1 MNKKICL
8 VCMILAM
15 MLSFAACGIEVTLP
29 PTENGS
35 TQQTGMPEKAEK
47 PVESEN
53 ELGDYGLEILSC
65 RLAKDYEDKD
75 IVIVKYAFTN
85 NSDDAAS
92 FMFAFEDAVFQNG
105 IGLNETIF
113 AADSAGY
120 SSDNQTKEI
129 QKGATLEVEVAYNLN
144 DSETKIDV
152 EVKELISF
160 SDKKIT
166 KSFEIK

>member
-1 MNKKICL
+1 MNKKLCL

-15 MLSFAACGIEVTLP
+15 MLSFAACGIEVTVP
-29 PTENGS
+29 PAENEA
-35 TQQTGMPEKAEK
+35 TQQTETSEKAEK
-47 PVESEN
+47 PDESAN
-53 ELGDYGLEILSC
+53 VLGDYGLEILSC

-85 NSDDAAS
+85 NGDDAAS
-92 FMFAFEDAVFQNG
+92 FAFAFEDAVFQNG
-105 IGLNETIF
+105 IGLNESYF
-113 AADSAGY
+113 VADGANY
-120 SSDNQTKEI
+120 SSDNQSKEI
-129 QKGATLEVEVAYNLN
+129 KKGATLEVEVAYELN